1 MTFDYTRQ
9 KATAERLLARFGQT
23 CTLRKITNTGTEFD
37 PTQTTTDADVTAVD
51 LNQRIRDRDGTLVGQ
66 TLRTLY
72 VSTAAGV
79 TPKKGDSVAVGV
91 AKASVTSS
99 TPFIEIS
106 EVRPLSPGGVNMMWE
121 VDLAE

>member
-1 MTFDYTRQ
+1 MSFDYARP

-23 CTLRKITNTGTEFD
+23 CTLRKITNIGTEFD
-37 PTQTTTDADVTAVD
+37 PAQTTTDADITAVD
-51 LNQRIRDRDGTLVGQ
+51 LSQRLRDRDGTLVGQ
-66 TLRTLY
+66 TLRSLY

-79 TPKKGDSVAVGV
+79 TPKKCDSVAVGV

-99 TPFIEIS
+99 TPFIEIA
-106 EVRPLSPGGVNMMWE
+106 EVRPLSPGGVNLMWE